1 MGHVMQYLAIDLI
14 MKRTKGPVITYQLK
28 SKGNLKARYGQM
40 TAAKSTLSNITQLLR
55 IPSLQALATTF
66 KSGNKILS
74 SFKDHIKTL
83 VKSIFCLIRTIS
95 IQGRSGPA
103 GN

>member
-1 MGHVMQYLAIDLI
+1 
-14 MKRTKGPVITYQLK
+14 
-28 SKGNLKARYGQM
+28 M

-74 SFKDHIKTL
+74 SFKDHIKTEL
-83 VKSIFCLIRTIS
+83 LSVSKKIFFSVLRM
-95 IQGRSGPA
+95 RSG
-103 GN
+103 

>member
-1 MGHVMQYLAIDLI
+1 MEHVMQYQAIDLI

-74 SFKDHIKTL
+74 SFKDHIKTEL
-83 VKSIFCLIRTIS
+83 LSVSKKIFFSVLRM
-95 IQGRSGPA
+95 RSG
-103 GN
+103 